1 VTAGYTL
8 PRGKARSTR
17 ENVAGLTA
25 RQAEVLGLLARG
37 LSNADIADDL
47 FLSLRTVENHVAA
60 VLLKLDVPNRDAAVA
75 RAREQGIL

>member
-1 VTAGYTL
+1 
-8 PRGKARSTR
+8 
-17 ENVAGLTA
+17 VAGLTA